1 MKKYAII
8 LAAGKGT
15 RMNSNLPKC
24 IIDFCGKPMIEY
36 IISTCKKCKFDEI
49 IVVVGH
55 KKEEVINVIG
65 NDVTYIVQ
73 KHQLGTAHAVLSCED
88 YFKNKSGLC
97 VIIPGDMPLVNVKTI
112 KRLIRNHQLKRK
124 DLTFAS
130 TIMINSNDYGRVY
143 RENKLVK
150 RIIEYK
156 DATDDEKLITEVNC
170 GIYCANINS
179 LFDYLKEIKNDNKN
193 KEFYLTDLIS
203 IISNKNKLGC
213 VKYKN
218 NVFLMSINDKDTLDE
233 VSKIYENNN

>member
-15 RMNSNLPKC
+15 RMNSDLPKC

-36 IISTCKKCKFDEI
+36 IISTCEKCKFDEI

-55 KKEEVINVIG
+55 KKEEVIDVIG

-73 KHQLGTAHAVLSCED
+73 KEQLGTAHAVLSCED
-88 YFKNKSGLC
+88 YFLDKSGFC

-112 KRLIRNHQLKRK
+112 KRLIRNHQFKRN

-130 TIMINSNDYGRVY
+130 TIMINPSDYGRVY
-143 RENKLVK
+143 RENKIAK
-150 RIIEYK
+150 KIIEYK
-156 DATDDEKLITEVNC
+156 DATDEERLITEVNC

-179 LFDYLKEIKNDNKN
+179 LFNYLKEIKNDNKN
-193 KEFYLTDLIS
+193 NEFYITDLIS
-203 IISNKNKLGC
+203 IVSKKNKLGC

-218 NVFLMSINDKDTLDE
+218 NVFLMSINDKETLDE
-233 VSKIYENNN
+233 VSRVYDNN

>member
-15 RMNSNLPKC
+15 RMNSDLPKC
-24 IIDFCGKPMIEY
+24 IINFCGKPMIEY
-36 IISTCKKCKFDEI
+36 IISTCKKCEFDEI

-55 KKEEVINVIG
+55 KKEEVIDVIG

-73 KHQLGTAHAVLSCED
+73 KEQLGTAHAVLSCEE
-88 YFKNKSGLC
+88 YFLDKSGLC

-112 KRLIRNHQLKRK
+112 KRLIRNHQFKRK

-143 RENKLVK
+143 RENKIVK
-150 RIIEYK
+150 KIIEYK
-156 DATDDEKLITEVNC
+156 DATDDERLITEVNC

-179 LFDYLKEIKNDNKN
+179 LFNYLKEIKNDNKN
-193 KEFYLTDLIS
+193 NEFYITDLIS
-203 IISNKNKLGC
+203 IVSNKNKLGC

-218 NVFLMSINDKDTLDE
+218 NVSLMSINDKETLDE
-233 VSKIYENNN
+233 VSRVYDNN